1 MPAGRAAAKKHDKCL
16 YLLICSFHYRCN
28 IQEDQGTLACCNSRY
43 YAHCSSACFP
53 ATSSAAPALP
63 SLACL
68 LGACWKAS
76 IQGNIEVEVRG
87 YAAKL
92 LLTPASHID
101 ADEGAQQVQGTPN
114 SGQVASAAP
123 IQPVSRHGLVQMM
136 QKPMSDQHASEEFH
150 ASPSIN

>member
-1 MPAGRAAAKKHDKCL
+1 MPVPAHLLFPPQMQHSGGPGYACVLQFQVLGSLLKCL
-16 YLLICSFHYRCN
+16 FPCYIL
-28 IQEDQGTLACCNSRY
+28 
-43 YAHCSSACFP
+43 SSTC
-53 ATSSAAPALP
+53 TALP
-63 SLACL
+63 CL
-68 LGACWKAS
+68 LGACWKARTQS
-76 IQGNIEVEVRG
+76 NIDVEARG

-123 IQPVSRHGLVQMM
+123 IQPVSRHGLVQMI
-136 QKPMSDQHASEEFH
+136 QKPMSDQHACEEFY